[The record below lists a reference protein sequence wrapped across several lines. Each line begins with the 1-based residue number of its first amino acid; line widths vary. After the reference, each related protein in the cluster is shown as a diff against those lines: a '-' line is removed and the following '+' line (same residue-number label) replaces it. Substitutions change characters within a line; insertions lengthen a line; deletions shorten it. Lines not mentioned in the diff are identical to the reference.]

1 MEYRALFWPFGPHR
15 HVGGR
20 LPDKRLHPFL
30 PGGCI
35 GSGCVMP
42 KILEPIWR
50 ILYPAQ
56 CVLCGRL
63 LADDRADL
71 CKACEISAQVFPFT
85 PWRIPHLK
93 SWLPL
98 WQYRGEVRGSLV
110 RYKFYHRRNY
120 CLTYGREMAKM
131 LGKAGVRYDVIT
143 WVPISFLRR
152 VERGYDQV
160 ELLAQE
166 VGKHLGCA
174 PVKLLHKRRHNR
186 RQSGLRSMEARRR
199 NVAGAYRAVNTEL
212 IKDKRVLLLE
222 DIITTGATISEAARV
237 LKEAGAKE
245 VHGACIAAAN
255 RHGR

>member
-1 MEYRALFWPFGPHR
+1 MGKL
-15 HVGGR
+15 
-20 LPDKRLHPFL
+20 LD
-30 PGGCI
+30 
-35 GSGCVMP
+35 
-42 KILEPIWR
+42 PIWR
-50 ILYPAQ
+50 LLYPTQ

-63 LADDRADL
+63 LQDGRADL

-98 WQYRGEVRGSLV
+98 WQYRGDVRGSLV
-110 RYKFYHRRNY
+110 RYKFYYRRHY

-131 LGKAGVRYDVIT
+131 LMRSGLEYDVVT

-160 ELLAQE
+160 ELLAHE
-166 VGKHLGCA
+166 VCKHLGCKS
-174 PVKLLHKRRHNR
+174 VKLLHKRKHNR
-186 RQSGLRSMEARRR
+186 RQSRLRTLEQRRR
-199 NVAGAYRAVNTEL
+199 NVAGAYRAVNREL
-212 IKDKRVLLLE
+212 LEGKRVLLLE

-245 VHGACIAAAN
+245 VHGACIAVAN
-255 RHGR
+255 RHSAR